1 MLQSSEKVNHKIEED
16 LMKLR
21 LIFFALLL
29 VVLAGGVF
37 AQGTQTATLEGTVSG
52 TDGTGMPGVT
62 VSVTS
67 PALMGERT
75 AITTTGGEYVLR
87 GLPPGEYR
95 IKFGLEGMKAN
106 DVTKT
111 LSLGAS
117 TRVDAKMSVT
127 AVSEAIT
134 VTASNPTVLESTTV
148 GANIRKETVE
158 QLPIL
163 RQPTDIASLSPGV
176 TADRGGRTTTPVAG
190 QLSIN
195 GGMAYDNNF
204 LVNGINVQDNIFG
217 STNNLF
223 VEDAIQETQV
233 LTSGISAEYGH
244 FTGGVLNVITKSG
257 GNKFAGTFRDNLSKA
272 TWINLTPY
280 EKGFRGDGAL
290 PGPAQPHTS
299 HTLTN
304 VYEGTLGGPIMKDR
318 LWFFVAGHKET
329 SSTPNSLTLTAIPYT
344 VVQGNNRPE
353 YKLTGNIGSG
363 HTLQVD
369 YIDNPVTRNLEVQV
383 TPLVLSAV
391 GVNSVRENRG
401 YTAFYSGV
409 LTANVFGEARYSK
422 KHFGFRGLGGT
433 LTDIQNSPFRS
444 NASRFPGVTVAGTF
458 NAPYFDATDPE
469 DRNNRQASA
478 SLSYFL
484 STAKM
489 GSHDLKGGYEQFVDE
504 RTGGNSQTA
513 TGYVFFGAYKNTA
526 GVPVL
531 VNGDL
536 IPTFSS
542 NRAGNQ
548 DTRLA
553 LYIATRGAKLDT
565 TTNSFYVNDRWNLS
579 SHLNFNIGGRYEKT
593 TSKATGGIVPI
604 DTSNFAPRLG
614 ASFDPKADGKYKFD
628 VTYAQYVGRYN
639 PAITGANTPVGNPA
653 LLYGY
658 YTGPAGEGKNFAP
671 GFDPKNYKFYY
682 ASVPTANVKVAPGM
696 HAPVANEVTLS
707 AGMALPKS
715 GWAKMT
721 LTNRKYTDFI
731 EDFILFKNG
740 CTNITLQGVS
750 AGCADNKVFDNSNGP
765 KRLYQAADIQAH
777 YDLTRS
783 WGLEGNWTHQF
794 KNSGNYEGEGGQGF
808 GATPFGNRPEIQDAR
823 ELTTGRL
830 AQFEADRFRVWSTYN
845 FNLGRFGSLGTGL
858 LFRYD
863 SGLTYSYSVAIP
875 RTAASKALNPGYTGQ
890 SSSAAIFFGPRGAG
904 TFPSTS
910 LFDTSLQWNIPIS
923 VVTPWIKF
931 DVRNLFNDHTQIAG
945 NTTICTFQNAAS
957 ANCNAGTTG
966 PVDSLGYATSFNK
979 SATFGRPTAST
990 SFVSPRTYL
999 IYAGVRF

>member
-1 MLQSSEKVNHKIEED
+1 
-16 LMKLR
+16 MKWKLT
-21 LIFFALLL
+21 LLSL
-29 VVLAGGVF
+29 LVVVLAGTGSIF
-37 AQGTQTATLEGTVSG
+37 AQGMQTATLEGTVSG
-52 TDGTGMPGVT
+52 SDGSPMPGVT
-62 VSVTS
+62 VTVSS

-75 AITTTGGEYVLR
+75 AISNGSGEYFLR
-87 GLPPGEYR
+87 GLPPGDYR
-95 IKFGLEGMKAN
+95 IKFSLEGMKPTE
-106 DVTKT
+106 VKKT
-111 LSLGAS
+111 LPLGVS
-117 TRVDAKMSVT
+117 TRVDARMALSTVT
-127 AVSEAIT
+127 EVIT
-134 VTASNPTVLESTTV
+134 VTGSSPTVLESTTV

-163 RQPTDIASLSPGV
+163 RQPVDIASLSPGV
-176 TADRGGRTTTPVAG
+176 TADRGGRATTPVAG

-217 STNNLF
+217 NTNNLF

-272 TWINLTPY
+272 TWLNLTPF
-280 EKGFRGDGAL
+280 EKGFRGDGVAL
-290 PGPAQPHTS
+290 APAAPHTS
-299 HTLTN
+299 HTLSN
-304 VYEGTLGGPIMKDR
+304 IYEGTLGGPIMKDR
-318 LWFFVAGHKET
+318 LWFFLAGHKET
-329 SSTPNSLTLTAIPYT
+329 SNTPNSLALTGIPYT
-344 VVQGNNRPE
+344 VTQGNNRPE

-383 TPLVLSAV
+383 TPMVLSAV
-391 GVNSVRENRG
+391 GTNSVRENRG
-401 YTAFYSGV
+401 YTGFYSGV
-409 LTANVFGEARYSK
+409 LAPNVFAEARYSK

-433 LTDIQNSPFRS
+433 LTDIQDSPFRS
-444 NASRFPGVTVAGTF
+444 SASRFPGVTVSGTF

-469 DRNNRQASA
+469 DRNNKQAGA

-484 STAKM
+484 STAKL
-489 GSHDLKGGYEQFVDE
+489 GSHDIKGGYEQFVDE

-513 TGYVFFGAYKNTA
+513 TGFVFFGAYKNNA

-531 VNGDL
+531 ENGDL
-536 IPTFSS
+536 IPMFGN
-542 NRAGNQ
+542 NRAANQ

-553 LYIATRGAKLDT
+553 LYFATRGAKLDT
-565 TTNSFYVNDRWNLS
+565 TTNSFYINDRWNLN

-593 TSKATGGIVPI
+593 KSSATGGIVPI

-639 PAITGANTPVGNPA
+639 PALTGANTPVGNPA

-671 GFDPKNYKFYY
+671 GFDPKNYHIYY
-682 ASVPTANVKVAPGM
+682 ASVPTANVFVAPGM
-696 HAPVANEVTLS
+696 HAPVSNEVTLS

-715 GWAKMT
+715 GWTKMT

-731 EDFILFKNG
+731 DDFILIKNG
-740 CTNITLQGVS
+740 CTNVVLQGIS
-750 AGCADNKVFDNSNGP
+750 AGCADNKVFDNTNGP
-765 KRLYQAADIQAH
+765 KRLYQAGDIQAH
-777 YDLTRS
+777 YDLTRN

-794 KNSGNYEGEGGQGF
+794 KNNGNYEGESGQSIPTS
-808 GATPFGNRPEIQDAR
+808 AFGNRPEIQDPR

-830 AQFEADRFRVWSTYN
+830 AQFEADRFRMWSTYN

-863 SGLTYSYSVAIP
+863 SGLTYSYAVAIP
-875 RTAASKALNPGYTGQ
+875 RTAASKALNPGYKGQ
-890 SSSAAIFFGPRGAG
+890 ASSATIIFGPRGAG
-904 TFPSTS
+904 QFS
-910 LFDTSLQWNIPIS
+910 LNVPFRH
-923 VVTPWIKF
+923 VTAVEYP
-931 DVRNLFNDHTQIAG
+931 DLR
-945 NTTICTFQNAAS
+945 
-957 ANCNAGTTG
+957 
-966 PVDSLGYATSFNK
+966 GYAVDQIRHPQPVQRSH
-979 SATFGRPTAST
+979 TARGQHHNHCRRDQS
-990 SFVSPRTYL
+990 
-999 IYAGVRF
+999 